1 MGKGEKTPGSQ
12 SWDWKVKIMSG
23 IAEQTPYSQNHSI
36 DKITPEA
43 MCLAVILSSSQ
54 TLVPFCELCD
64 RKTMSVIVTTLAQST
79 TSTVVVVLLLVL
91 LVLLLLLVLKKK
103 FLNGTYSTG
112 LTCAVK
118 YTSLCT
124 TFHIK
129 PETDKVLLTL
139 TV

>member
-1 MGKGEKTPGSQ
+1 
-12 SWDWKVKIMSG
+12 MSG

-36 DKITPEA
+36 DNYPFQSDVFGSYF
-43 MCLAVILSSSQ
+43 VIFSE

-103 FLNGTYSTG
+103 F
-112 LTCAVK
+112 
-118 YTSLCT
+118 
-124 TFHIK
+124 
-129 PETDKVLLTL
+129 P
-139 TV
+139 